1 MTEMPK
7 TYYTKDHEWIA
18 VDGAT
23 ATVGITE
30 HAQEQLGD
38 LVFVE
43 LPEKGRKLR
52 QGEEAVVVESV
63 KAASDV
69 YAPVSGEVIA
79 TNGDLAG
86 DPAMVNRSAEGEG
99 WLFRMTLSDP
109 SELSGLMDH
118 AAYKA
123 MVG

>member
-1 MTEMPK
+1 MTEMAK
-7 TYYTKDHEWIA
+7 IYYTKDHEWIA
-18 VDGAT
+18 VDGAI

-79 TNGDLAG
+79 TNGDLSG

>member
-1 MTEMPK
+1 MTEMAT
-7 TYYTKDHEWIA
+7 TYFTKDHEWIT
-18 VDGAT
+18 VDGAV

-43 LPEKGRKLR
+43 LPEKGRRLK

-79 TNGDLAG
+79 TNGELAG
-86 DPAMVNRSAEGEG
+86 DPAMVNRSAEGDG

-118 AAYKA
+118 AAYKTL
-123 MVG
+123 VG

>member
-1 MTEMPK
+1 MTEMAK

-43 LPEKGRKLR
+43 LPEKGRKLS

>member
-1 MTEMPK
+1 MAT

-69 YAPVSGEVIA
+69 YAPVSGEVTA
-79 TNGDLAG
+79 TNGELAG
-86 DPAMVNRSAEGEG
+86 DPAMVNRSAEGDG

-118 AAYKA
+118 AAYQA
-123 MVG
+123 LVG